1 MISELKDEEILEY
14 LMTSDFI
21 ENYRPD
27 DYKYLLFKFRAFYK
41 ILHGKHQNYKIEKE
55 PVIKNLQLSAD
66 SLKNQIHDEQV
77 KSAKLQ
83 DTIDQLK
90 KPRKLTWK
98 ERISGKINS

>member
-1 MISELKDEEILEY
+1 MISELKDDEILEY
-14 LMTSDFI
+14 LLTSDFI

-27 DYKYLLFKFRAFYK
+27 DYKYLLYKFRNFYK
-41 ILHGKHQNYKIEKE
+41 ILYGKHQNYKIEKE
-55 PVIKNLQLSAD
+55 PLIKDLQLHIDA
-66 SLKNQIHDEQV
+66 LNKQIYDEQV

-98 ERISGKINS
+98 ERISGNINP